1 VARSGFGLHQAGHLG
16 RACSS
21 GNILRLSS
29 HGNQTA
35 PWGQNSP
42 VNGTGPTSL
51 SGMAVDGIP
60 GVDLHD
66 RGDVK
71 STPRRRNGGGIH
83 LGIGSPK
90 RGHRWRSGLRGS
102 TASAQRASSK
112 RSALGPSHESK
123 ISALT
128 SADKRV
134 RVGGGG
140 GFQTSGSGLLL

>member
-1 VARSGFGLHQAGHLG
+1 VARSGFGLHRAGHLG
-16 RACSS
+16 RACPS
-21 GNILRLSS
+21 GNILRLSL
-29 HGNQTA
+29 HGNRTA
-35 PWGQNSP
+35 PRGKNSP

-51 SGMAVDGIP
+51 SGMAVDDIP
-60 GVDLHD
+60 GMDLHD
-66 RGDVK
+66 WGDVK
-71 STPRRRNGGGIH
+71 SAPRRRNGGGSH

-102 TASAQRASSK
+102 TALAQRASSK
-112 RSALGPSHESK
+112 RGALGPTHESK

-140 GFQTSGSGLLL
+140 FQTSGSGLLL